1 MTQEKTRALKAG
13 DEFAGKDIH
22 VTQATIDE
30 YGQLNGDNDIIHYDK
45 EYAQARGFRDTIAH
59 GLMAVS
65 YLSEALSDH
74 WGPGW
79 ITDGTLEI
87 RWTAPVCP
95 GDTVTPKGRIIT
107 AEAADK
113 GQRGTA
119 EVWVENQLGERVLR
133 GQAEC
138 LGR

>member
-1 MTQEKTRALKAG
+1 MPQEKTHAHKAG
-13 DEFAGKDIH
+13 DEFSGRSIP
-22 VTQATIDE
+22 VTQETIDE

-45 EYAQARGFRDTIAH
+45 QYAQERGFRDTIAH

-65 YLSEALSDH
+65 YLSESLRDE

-79 ITDGTLEI
+79 ITSGSLEI

-95 GDTVTPKGRIIT
+95 GDTVTPKGTILS
-107 AEAADK
+107 ADQVE
-113 GQRGTA
+113 GGRRVTA
-119 EVWVENQLGERVLR
+119 EVWVENQMGERILR

-138 LGR
+138 VVR